1 VVGPDFFCYL
11 ESRRLV
17 GNPVV
22 SACLFVCL
30 FVCCK
35 SLILLVCGVQNDVFD
50 GH

>member
-22 SACLFVCL
+22 SACLF
-30 FVCCK
+30 FCCK
-35 SLILLVCGVQNDVFD
+35 SLILLVCGAQNDVFD